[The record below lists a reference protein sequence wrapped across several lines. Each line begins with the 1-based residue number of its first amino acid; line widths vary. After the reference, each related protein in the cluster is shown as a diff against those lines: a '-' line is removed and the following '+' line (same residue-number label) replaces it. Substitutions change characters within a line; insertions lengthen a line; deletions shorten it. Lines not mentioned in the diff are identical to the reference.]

1 MEHRGY
7 WASLF
12 LLCVWGIAKNPLCHK
27 RFQSRGITNQGLFIP
42 GSDLSVCTEE
52 LEASWILSRAVSL
65 WCVPGKRTLCSR
77 GAGDKTLKSPW
88 KQSGCFHYYL
98 EESSYDNLFLCSHHD
113 GDQMY
118 STDLSLAQKQAGV
131 KWEDVTFPWNT
142 CGNSMNYHTALLVEA
157 TSYSSCWSLAVFSRP
172 TCKTWSSHSLGN

>member
-1 MEHRGY
+1 MKHRGY

-131 KWEDVTFPWNT
+131 KWEDCHLSLEHLWKQHELPHSSFSWSYFVFQ
-142 CGNSMNYHTALLVEA
+142 LLKPCCV
-157 TSYSSCWSLAVFSRP
+157 
-172 TCKTWSSHSLGN
+172 